1 MESTTIAP
9 KVPAEKISSIIFF
22 VALVKDKPPCKGLC
36 FNLCGI
42 ISSLGCPIPLGYPT
56 SGV

>member
-9 KVPAEKISSIIFF
+9 KVPAEKILSRMFF
-22 VALVKDKPPCKGLC
+22 VALVRDKPPCRGLC
-36 FNLCGI
+36 FDLCGI
-42 ISSLGCPIPLGYPT
+42 ISSLGYPIPLGYPT